1 MLQIFWCKTLITI
14 AIFEINAIQWHVLY
28 IDRYPQKRLINYCF
42 RNCPEM
48 IPAIALKLSQKL
60 SKKSKIAPKI
70 RIVCLETPQSN
81 FDPTKIITDDVI
93 IFFHSFFLQPKTVQD
108 QVKRSNGRIWSPN
121 PVSQLLFGTD
131 WNLGIKAKKPWK
143 KPKCWKFTK
152 KQNKCWKKKQT
163 NKSISMIADKSD
175 EEKYAKYL
183 TT

>member
-28 IDRYPQKRLINYCF
+28 IDRYPPKRLINYCF

-131 WNLGIKAKKPWK
+131 WNLGIKAEKTLEKS
-143 KPKCWKFTK
+143 
-152 KQNKCWKKKQT
+152 QNVENSQKNKTNVERKNKQT
-163 NKSISMIADKSD
+163 KVFPW
-175 EEKYAKYL
+175 
-183 TT
+183 